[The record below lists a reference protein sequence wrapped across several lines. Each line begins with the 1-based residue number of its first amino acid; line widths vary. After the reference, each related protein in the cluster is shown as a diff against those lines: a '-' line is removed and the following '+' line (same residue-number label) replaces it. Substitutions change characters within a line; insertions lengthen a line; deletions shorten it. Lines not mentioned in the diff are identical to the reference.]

1 MRLRK
6 LMWQNVGIVRSRQS
20 LTRAERNLEE
30 LELQLDRQWDA
41 GRIWPKVLELRN
53 LVTVAQLITRS
64 ALQRQE
70 SRGLHFNSDYP
81 STQANPRDT
90 ALRPG

>member
-1 MRLRK
+1 M
-6 LMWQNVGIVRSRQS
+6 
-20 LTRAERNLEE
+20 RAERNLRE
-30 LELQLDRQWDA
+30 LEQQLDREWDEA
-41 GRIWPKVLELRN
+41 KLWPDVLELRN

-81 STQANPRDT
+81 TAQADPQDT